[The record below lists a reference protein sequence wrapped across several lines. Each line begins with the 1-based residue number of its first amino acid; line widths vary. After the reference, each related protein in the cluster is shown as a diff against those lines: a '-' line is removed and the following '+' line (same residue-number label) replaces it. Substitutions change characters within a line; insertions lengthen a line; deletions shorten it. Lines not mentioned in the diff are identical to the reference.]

1 MNPHKDFGAGVLPTG
16 DLIHALRQLN
26 PLYMMLPRGTWD
38 FPRDFFAYGQE
49 VVPLALSGRAATTIQ
64 IQADSDFLIV
74 AGVLDTRDGAT
85 GLVFQATPPL
95 TVEIQDSGSGRDL
108 QSIAT
113 PIGNL
118 FGTGT
123 LPAYWPFPKLIKR
136 SSTITTTIT
145 NLDAALTFDVRYT
158 YLGIKLFPNPAM
170 A

>member
-1 MNPHKDFGAGVLPTG
+1 MNTHKNLGPAMYSAGEVVE
-16 DLIHALRQLN
+16 ALRQLN
-26 PLYMMLPRGTWD
+26 PMYMMLPRGTWG

-49 VVPLALSGRAATTIQ
+49 IVPLGVSARTAVTIQ

-85 GLVFQATPPL
+85 GLAFQATPPL
-95 TVEIQDSGSGRDL
+95 LIAIQDSGSGREL
-108 QSIAT
+108 QSIDT

-123 LPAYWPFPKLIKR
+123 LPAYWPFPKIIKR
-136 SSTITTTIT
+136 SSTITTTVT
-145 NLDAALTFDVRYT
+145 NLDAALTFNVRFT

-170 A
+170 K